1 MPVPKQNFGISPQKH
16 GFVQLRGLTTPEV
29 WRVLNPL
36 VKSTR
41 IAGGRESVSWAGLWD
56 QGDVS
61 NQKLPLAMNSRRPKL
76 GCSPSGQDSARAA
89 EAGNCLQQA
98 QGR

>member
-1 MPVPKQNFGISPQKH
+1 MLKQEKESDACSQAELWNFTPETWQ
-16 GFVQLRGLTTPEV
+16 GFVQLRGFTTPEF

-76 GCSPSGQDSARAA
+76 G
-89 EAGNCLQQA
+89 
-98 QGR
+98 